1 MRFAKLEGLGND
13 YLFTEDTPK
22 NPSRAA
28 RLLCDRHYGV
38 GADGLVII
46 VPPDDPKEA
55 DIQIRI
61 FNPDGSEAE
70 MSGNAIRC
78 LGKYLY
84 DRGKTKKQKLKV
96 QTLAG
101 TIPTVLMVRDG
112 RVYRVKADMGE
123 PILEKSR
130 IPMQCTPG
138 EEYSNAIGEKIF
150 LDDHK
155 TYEFTALS
163 VGNPHAI
170 VWVDNV
176 PEFDVQNVG
185 PKIENNSMFPN
196 RINVHFVQMMDEDL
210 IKQRTWERGVGETP
224 ACGTGASASVVAGVL
239 AGKIKRKSKVEFP
252 GGILEIYWSEKDN
265 HIYMT
270 GPCKDVFEGETSI
283 I

>member
-1 MRFAKLEGLGND
+1 MKFAKLEGLGND

-28 RLLCDRHYGV
+28 RLLCDRHYGI
-38 GADGLVII
+38 GADGLVLII
-46 VPPDDPKEA
+46 PPDDPKDS

-70 MSGNAIRC
+70 MCGNAIRC
-78 LGKYLY
+78 LGKYLF

-101 TIPTVLMVRDG
+101 IIPTVLMVRDG

-123 PILEKSR
+123 PMLEKSR
-130 IPMQCTPG
+130 IPMQSMPG
-138 EEYSNAIGEKIF
+138 EEHSTAINEKIF

-155 TYEFTALS
+155 SFEFTGVS
-163 VGNPHAI
+163 MGNPHAI
-170 VWVDNV
+170 IWVDDVEN
-176 PEFDVQNVG
+176 FDAKDVG
-185 PKIENNSMFPN
+185 PKIETNSMFPN
-196 RINVHFVQMMDEDL
+196 RINVHFIQMVDEDL
-210 IKQRTWERGVGETP
+210 IRQKSWERGVGETL

-265 HIYMT
+265 HVYMT